1 VWGRRLHPTRQRWPV
16 LTKFYNR
23 LNNYYVITGGFTMK
37 KNVCIGI
44 LCIAVAAMAVTGC
57 KKQAGTIENLKAAI
71 TGETTASAK
80 YAAYAQKA
88 KEEKLGKIAILFEAA
103 SKAESVHVKMHTA
116 VLDAMGVK
124 MDPITPQFTVKT
136 TKENLEDA
144 IKGESYEIGKMY
156 PEFIKKANEE
166 AKKDAAASFDRAFQ
180 VEKKH
185 NDLYKSALDALNKK
199 DVKSLPDA
207 YAVCMVCGNTFGANV
222 PAICDICGE
231 PKKDFAIIK
240 Y

>member
-1 VWGRRLHPTRQRWPV
+1 
-16 LTKFYNR
+16 
-23 LNNYYVITGGFTMK
+23 MK
-37 KNVCIGI
+37 KSLFIGVVY
-44 LCIAVAAMAVTGC
+44 IAVAAMAVTGC

-80 YAAYAQKA
+80 YAAYAKKA
-88 KEEKLGKIAILFEAA
+88 KEEKLDKIAKLFEAA

-116 VLDAMGVK
+116 VLEAMGVK

-144 IKGESYEIGKMY
+144 IKGETHEIEKMY
-156 PEFIKKANEE
+156 PEFIKKASEE
-166 AKKDAAASFDRAFQ
+166 GKNDTAASFDRAFQ

-185 NDLYKSALDALNKK
+185 NDLYKKALDALNKK
-199 DVKSLPDA
+199 DFKGLPDT

-231 PKKDFAIIK
+231 QKKDFIIIK
-240 Y
+240 